1 MTEYTI
7 DDIAAVSLGDVDLD
21 TLEAENPEAYEA
33 LELFAEA
40 GSADDQSTK
49 TALYYDAVD
58 VVETGLEKYDADS
71 EQYQQLQPL
80 HWKLAAT
87 PGMR

>member
-1 MTEYTI
+1 MTEYTVT
-7 DDIAAVSLGDVDLD
+7 DIAAVYLGDVDLD
-21 TLEAENPEAYEA
+21 ALAADNPEAYET

-40 GSADDQSTK
+40 GSAEGQETK
-49 TALYYDAVD
+49 TVLYYEALDT
-58 VVETGLEKYDADS
+58 VESGMEKYDPDS